1 MTTSLIL
8 YKFVF
13 AVSFNC
19 SFFIVWFQTDFL
31 VEYLKIFKINKLKFI
46 DNFFCLSEYEKK
58 LEEDL
63 EVLTYTDYLQK
74 YMNTPSLGKMLGC
87 PYCLGFWLTIF
98 SSTISYFLVSGSI
111 VEITLICPPV
121 YLSSILLYMRLFEN
135 NVD

>member
-1 MTTSLIL
+1 
-8 YKFVF
+8 
-13 AVSFNC
+13 
-19 SFFIVWFQTDFL
+19 
-31 VEYLKIFKINKLKFI
+31 VEYLKIFNINKLKFI

-63 EVLTYTDYLQK
+63 DILTYTDYLQK
-74 YMNTPSLGKMLGC
+74 YMDTPSLGKMLGC

-98 SSTISYFLVSGSI
+98 SSTLSLLLVPGLMR
-111 VEITLICPPV
+111 EAAFICPPV